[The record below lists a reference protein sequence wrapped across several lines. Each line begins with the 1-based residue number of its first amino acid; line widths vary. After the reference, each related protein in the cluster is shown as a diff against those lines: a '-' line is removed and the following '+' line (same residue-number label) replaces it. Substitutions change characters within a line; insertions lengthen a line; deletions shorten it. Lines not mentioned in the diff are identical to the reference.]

1 MDPDEAVFT
10 KLPNGDDLETGSMPS
25 PDHGGAVTTFEE
37 VWRAGPL
44 ASAQPGAWILQ
55 SVQDGGKTFL
65 ARVGGYYLA
74 LSEADG
80 KPFTA
85 LREEWNE
92 EKGSWEE
99 RFKSGD
105 VDRLPSLVS
114 LKGDVFQGTATRTV
128 GETVTLDGLEFVVRG
143 IEED

>member
-37 VWRAGPL
+37 VWRVGAL
-44 ASAQPGAWILQ
+44 ESAQPGGWILQ
-55 SVQDGGKTFL
+55 SVLDGGKTFL

-74 LSEADG
+74 LREVEG

-85 LREEWNE
+85 LREDWNE

-99 RFKSGD
+99 KFKSGD
-105 VDRLPSLVS
+105 VDSLPSLVS
-114 LKGDVFQGTATRTV
+114 LRGDVFKETARGNV
-128 GETVTLDGLEFVVRG
+128 GETVTLGGLDFVIRG
-143 IEED
+143 IEEY